1 MNHSLDYYIA
11 PGGRLQGRIVV
22 PGDKSIS
29 HRAVMLGAIAQ
40 GRTEIEGLLE
50 GEDVLATVA
59 AFRAMGVNITE
70 PHKGQV
76 HIDGVGL
83 GGLRAPDGVLDMGNS
98 GTAMRLLCGLLAG
111 QVFSSEL
118 TGDNSLL
125 RRPMARVATPLNSM
139 GAVIECSE
147 DNCPPL
153 YIRGG
158 QTLKG
163 MEYSMPVAS
172 AQVKS
177 AILLAGLYA
186 QGRTTVIEPAPSRD
200 HTERMLRGLGY
211 TVVQQP
217 GIVSIEG
224 GGCLQARSLQIP
236 GDISSAAFFIVGAVI
251 SPGSDVMLVNTGVNP
266 TRLGVITI
274 LKTMGANISL
284 EKERMIGGEPI
295 ADIHVKS
302 SELHGIKIPQEQV
315 PLAIDE
321 FPAILIAA
329 ACADGETTLSG
340 ARELRVKESDRI
352 QAMVK
357 GLRVLGIDVQE
368 TPDGAVVQGRPSFP
382 GRSTFSGGT
391 IESYDDHRIA
401 MAFAVAGLCAND
413 EIRINNCKNVDTS
426 FPGFAELAIRAGLL
440 VSKTRKAGN
449 D

>member
-1 MNHSLDYYIA
+1 MHHSLDYYVA
-11 PGGRLQGRIVV
+11 PGGRLQGRIAV

-59 AFRAMGVNITE
+59 AFRAMGVNITG
-70 PHKGQV
+70 PHKGQM

-83 GGLRAPDGVLDMGNS
+83 GGLRSPDGVLDMGNS

-111 QVFSSEL
+111 QAFSSKL
-118 TGDNSLL
+118 TGDSSLL
-125 RRPMARVATPLNSM
+125 KRPMARVATPLNSM
-139 GAVIECSE
+139 GAVIECGKN
-147 DNCPPL
+147 NCPPL
-153 YIRGG
+153 HIRGG
-158 QTLKG
+158 QALKG
-163 MEYSMPVAS
+163 MEYAMPVAS

-217 GIVSIEG
+217 GVVSIEG
-224 GGCLQARSLQIP
+224 GGRLQAHSLQIP

-251 SPGSDVMLVNTGVNP
+251 SSGSDVVLENTGVNP

-274 LKTMGANISL
+274 LKAMGAKIDL
-284 EKERMIGGEPI
+284 ENERVIGGEPV
-295 ADIHVKS
+295 ADIHVQS
-302 SELHGIKIPQEQV
+302 SQLHGINIPQEQV

-329 ACADGETTLSG
+329 ACAEGETILSG
-340 ARELRVKESDRI
+340 AKELRVKESDRI
-352 QAMVK
+352 QAMAK
-357 GLRVLGIDVQE
+357 GLQSLGVEVQE
-368 TPDGAVVQGRPSFP
+368 AADGAVIQGKPSF
-382 GRSTFSGGT
+382 SGA
-391 IESYDDHRIA
+391 IVESHDDHRIA
-401 MAFAVAGLCAND
+401 MAFAVAGLRARAG
-413 EIRINNCKNVDTS
+413 IRIKNCKNVDTS
-426 FPGFAELAIRAGLL
+426 FPGFAELAARAGLQIS
-440 VSKTRKAGN
+440 VSPAEFVGTSG
-449 D
+449 

>member
-1 MNHSLDYYIA
+1 MDHSLDYCVA
-11 PGGRLQGRIVV
+11 PGGRLQGRIAV

-29 HRAVMLGAIAQ
+29 HRAVMLGAIAH

-59 AFRAMGVNITE
+59 AFRAMGVNISG
-70 PHKGQV
+70 PHEGQMC
-76 HIDGVGL
+76 IDGVGL
-83 GGLRAPDGVLDMGNS
+83 RGLRTPGVALDMGNS

-111 QVFSSEL
+111 QAFSSEL
-118 TGDNSLL
+118 TGDSSLL
-125 RRPMARVATPLNSM
+125 KRPMARVATPLNSM

-147 DNCPPL
+147 DDCPPL
-153 YIRGG
+153 RIRGG
-158 QTLKG
+158 QTLTG

-186 QGRTTVIEPAPSRD
+186 QGKTTVIEPAPSRD

-211 TVVQQP
+211 NVVRQS
-217 GIVSIEG
+217 GTISVEG
-224 GGCLQARSLQIP
+224 GGRLQACSLQIP

-251 SPGSDVMLVNTGVNP
+251 SSGSDLVLENTGVNP
-266 TRLGVITI
+266 TRVGMITI
-274 LKTMGANISL
+274 LKEMGAKINL
-284 EKERMIGGEPI
+284 ENERVVGGEPV
-295 ADIHVKS
+295 ADIHVQS
-302 SELHGIKIPQEQV
+302 SKLHGIKIPEEQV

-329 ACADGETTLSG
+329 ACAEGETTLSG

-352 QAMVK
+352 QAMAR
-357 GLRVLGIDVQE
+357 GLRCLGIEVRE
-368 TPDGAVVQGRPSFP
+368 IPDGAVVQGKPS
-382 GRSTFSGGT
+382 FSGGT

-401 MAFAVAGLCAND
+401 MAFAMAGLRAND

-426 FPGFAELAIRAGLL
+426 FPGFAELAARAGLQIS
-440 VSKTRKAGN
+440 VSSAEFVDTPE
-449 D
+449 